1 MSTHDPM
8 SIEDYEENPDL
19 LSWQEQDIENRLG
32 VPGGRF
38 TSVNVLLSAVIG
50 LLLTG
55 AFYLCISMIRES
67 EVGKMFMERGVIP
80 YCIVF
85 FSAWSLSILFIKW
98 SKIRYQRR
106 TLKLEITQD
115 PKFILNAGTVSHV
128 MAAIRRHVDDPN
140 DFILFNRIVIA
151 LSNLRNLG
159 RVSDVDDILR
169 SQASNDESR
178 MESSYSLLR
187 GFVWA
192 IPVLGFIGT
201 VLGLSEAIGQF
212 GTVLQSADDI
222 EVIKTSLGGVTGGLA
237 TAFQTTLEALVAALF
252 IQLLMTF
259 VKKKEEEFLDECFDY
274 CLRNVVG
281 RLQVIQHQQIIA
293 TPDDKLV

>member
-1 MSTHDPM
+1 
-8 SIEDYEENPDL
+8 
-19 LSWQEQDIENRLG
+19 
-32 VPGGRF
+32 
-38 TSVNVLLSAVIG
+38 
-50 LLLTG
+50 
-55 AFYLCISMIRES
+55 
-67 EVGKMFMERGVIP
+67 
-80 YCIVF
+80 
-85 FSAWSLSILFIKW
+85 
-98 SKIRYQRR
+98 
-106 TLKLEITQD
+106 
-115 PKFILNAGTVSHV
+115 
-128 MAAIRRHVDDPN
+128 
-140 DFILFNRIVIA
+140 
-151 LSNLRNLG
+151 
-159 RVSDVDDILR
+159 VSDVDDILR